1 MASHPD
7 YNLPLRHWGQLQKMQ
22 LALFFSQL
30 QQKQLEIIQPV
41 DGKKLL
47 KRTLTGGHSPPLSL
61 APG

>member
-1 MASHPD
+1 
-7 YNLPLRHWGQLQKMQ
+7 MQ

-30 QQKQLEIIQPV
+30 QQKQLPV
-41 DGKKLL
+41 NPFFNGKRLP